1 MKLLKV
7 LVAVLVMAAMAVPV
21 IAEDRLSLSGSLQVR
36 GFLYDADFESTESF
50 YSADQADAA
59 NYAAEAAYNKA
70 LFEYGFVTDPDVDPP
85 TAPTPVA
92 EGDKKSSKTDEKGA
106 WNDQR
111 LRIAG
116 KLAVAEGVSVNFRL
130 DATESDENSSD
141 AVAWGGTSS
150 AAYQYAQRRA
160 DIQFDKAYIQIDK
173 FGGTLMAGQQY
184 FGGVGHT
191 RRMADMLGAGFVVK
205 YEGLTLQHVKR
216 MDGDA
221 GKNGINKY
229 ENRDDRSMTVLS
241 YDFKG
246 DGFSLTPAIA
256 YNDDQYTTN
265 ADFFGAALAG
275 SIDLGPVAVKGEFD
289 YFDGDTDGTSKWDK
303 GDLKGAQV
311 YLDGSMAATDALRIG
326 VMGLW
331 AAGYDKADE
340 QQITNMNDD
349 GTIDWTFAEW
359 NPQTYGY
366 WSGDML
372 GELDIFDPTGSS
384 AGVQAG
390 SIYAD
395 FKVSEDLAMKFSG
408 LIWQVDEDKNVD
420 ADGYFLNAGFNYKL
434 AANTALISQ
443 LNYASITYNPDVGK
457 DIDDT
462 LLSVLTGIV
471 VSF

>member
-7 LVAVLVMAAMAVPV
+7 LVAALLLAAMVTPA
-21 IAEDRLSLSGSLQVR
+21 IAEDRLSLSGSMQVR
-36 GFLYDADFESTESF
+36 GFLYDSE
-50 YSADQADAA
+50 Y
-59 NYAAEAAYNKA
+59 NYDD
-70 LFEYGFVTDPDVDPP
+70 G
-85 TAPTPVA
+85 
-92 EGDKKSSKTDEKGA
+92 SKDDEKGA

-116 KLAVAEGVSVNFRL
+116 KMAVAEGVSVNFRL

-160 DIQFDKAYIQIDK
+160 DIQFDQAYIQIDK
-173 FGGTLMAGQQY
+173 FGGTLKAGQQY

-191 RRMADMLGAGFVVK
+191 RRMADMLGAGFVVT
-205 YEGLTLQHVKR
+205 YEGFKLQHVKR

-229 ENRDDRSMTVLS
+229 TNRDDRSMTVLS

-246 DGFSLTPAIA
+246 DGFSVTPAIA
-256 YNDDQYTTN
+256 YNDDQYDETN

-275 SIDLGPVAVKGEFD
+275 SIDLGPVALKGEFD
-289 YFDGDTDGTSKWDK
+289 YFDGDTDGTSKWAADS
-303 GDLKGAQV
+303 DLKGAQV
-311 YLDGSMAATDALRIG
+311 YLDASMAATDALRIG

-372 GELDIFDPTGSS
+372 GELDIFDPTGAS

-395 FKVSEDLAMKFSG
+395 LKVNEDLSMKFSG
-408 LIWQVDEDKNVD
+408 LIWQVDEDKNID
-420 ADGYFLNAGFNYKL
+420 ADGFFLNAGFNYKL

-443 LNYASITYNPDVGK
+443 LNYADFNVDKEDGVDVDEDGSL
-457 DIDDT
+457 I
-462 LLSVLTGIV
+462 SVLTGIV